1 MHRAFHESCCNRG
14 GGLDLSLLRTSREI
28 LRMHAIY
35 FFVVVV
41 NHKTIFCLSYLLLYV
56 ATCNQEHKL
65 FAEIIINSKETQNA
79 SNLHQTLHLL
89 LFPLFY
95 WPLQ

>member
-1 MHRAFHESCCNRG
+1 M
-14 GGLDLSLLRTSREI
+14 
-28 LRMHAIY
+28 LRMHAV

-65 FAEIIINSKETQNA
+65 FAKIKIYSKETQNT

-89 LFPLFY
+89 FFPFFC